1 MAANLKRIYPQEPL
15 LFYIDKDKIKTFFYD
30 KQIIYCNNENKHQNA
45 ENNNYL
51 VNYITSEKIKPKDF
65 MESLNMLVIEDN
77 AELAPFDPCIGP
89 IGPDIPS
96 PGLFGAK
103 SRGSDEPVVFGAPI
117 NAPSIRPIDDII
129 PNSNLNIFANLP
141 VKYHID
147 YHMPVTWDASDP
159 GSTLN
164 EYKMTDAKMDSILRT
179 DSQLLDIRDFA
190 NIPNDDEQTRY
201 MAKNIIFQLYEKGIY
216 DNPVVHHWYESIETH
231 FPIVSLC
238 VYLYI
243 LVIVLLGTVIPAW
256 RICRS
261 EITESLRE
269 E

>member
-117 NAPSIRPIDDII
+117 NIQQKLRGILFMINPNIASKIINKFRIRKFKKD
-129 PNSNLNIFANLP
+129 
-141 VKYHID
+141 K
-147 YHMPVTWDASDP
+147 
-159 GSTLN
+159 
-164 EYKMTDAKMDSILRT
+164 
-179 DSQLLDIRDFA
+179 
-190 NIPNDDEQTRY
+190 
-201 MAKNIIFQLYEKGIY
+201 
-216 DNPVVHHWYESIETH
+216 
-231 FPIVSLC
+231 
-238 VYLYI
+238 
-243 LVIVLLGTVIPAW
+243 
-256 RICRS
+256 
-261 EITESLRE
+261 
-269 E
+269 